1 MPDPLAVPPN
11 RRVGLDDDQG
21 GAPLPPILGEQDLK
35 ESVRRAELGALDRTR
50 QRGQLLTE
58 CEILERDRAVS
69 AADQS
74 DRSEEYE

>member
-1 MPDPLAVPPN
+1 MPPHHG
-11 RRVGLDDDQG
+11 VGLDDDQG
-21 GAPLPPILGEQDLK
+21 GAPLPPPLGEEDPK
-35 ESVRRAELGALDRTR
+35 ESVPRAEFWALDRTR

-58 CEILERDRAVS
+58 REILERDRPVS